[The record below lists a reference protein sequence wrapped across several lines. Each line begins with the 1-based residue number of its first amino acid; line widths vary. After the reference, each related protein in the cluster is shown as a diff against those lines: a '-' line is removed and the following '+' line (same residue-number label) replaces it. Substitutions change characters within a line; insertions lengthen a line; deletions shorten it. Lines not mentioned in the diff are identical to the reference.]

1 MSPPIRPE
9 VGDPQALPAGLAANP
24 TDPTTHQTAGTRA
37 SDAAPVRAV
46 EATDRDMWPRAWAV
60 IAVAGAWAC
69 FLPLGSKYA
78 TFLAAAALGLAYVVH
93 GRQGLT
99 WWRDRTGR
107 SILLLWIWLLVS
119 TAWTSAPARDALSHL
134 FHYGRLLAIPLIA
147 LACPPAVARQALGHF
162 AAASAVV
169 GGLVVLDRLHLVPA
183 SQWWQS
189 TLTAEGNQRIA
200 TSLLMA
206 LGAALSLALA
216 ATPGRPARQRAA
228 WVLAAVVA
236 TLGISLQDRRTGM
249 VALPI
254 LLLVLALV
262 LQRQVWRRVL
272 LLGALVLAGGLSWQA
287 SSTVRARFDE
297 GWREIASY
305 RSEGVVATSWGMRLR
320 MVQLT
325 ADMVRERPIVG
336 HGVGSWQHEWHGRSA
351 GGGEL
356 LEAQVTPHNEHLLI
370 AAQGGLVALALW
382 WALLVRASRS
392 ALRAGI
398 AGLPAL
404 LVWVT
409 VAWTG
414 LFNVVIR
421 DAKFAVPLLLLTG
434 LAMAAARSAAMP
446 LSRPQASSDT
456 TCASTDRN
464 R

>member
-1 MSPPIRPE
+1 MNPAS
-9 VGDPQALPAGLAANP
+9 QAPTEGQTPVQAG
-24 TDPTTHQTAGTRA
+24 
-37 SDAAPVRAV
+37 
-46 EATDRDMWPRAWAV
+46 EATRGDAWSRAWTV
-60 IAVAGAWAC
+60 VAVAAAWSC

-78 TFLAAAALGLAYVVH
+78 TFVAATALGLA
-93 GRQGLT
+93 GMLRDRPGPAG
-99 WWRDRTGR
+99 WRDATSR
-107 SILLLWIWLLVS
+107 SILLLWAWLLVS
-119 TAWTSAPARDALSHL
+119 AAWTSAPARDALSHL
-134 FHYGRLLAIPLIA
+134 FHYGRLLALPLIA
-147 LACPPAVARQALGHF
+147 LACPPTVAWRALGHF
-162 AAASAVV
+162 AAASALV
-169 GGLVVLDRLHLVPA
+169 GGLVVLDRLHLLPA
-183 SQWWQS
+183 SLWWHS

-228 WVLAAVVA
+228 WILAAVVA

-262 LQRQVWRRVL
+262 LQRQTWRRLALV
-272 LLGALVLAGGLSWQA
+272 GALALAGWLSWHA
-287 SSTVRARFDE
+287 SGTVRARFDE

-325 ADMVRERPIVG
+325 TEMVRDRPIVG
-336 HGVGSWQHEWHGRSA
+336 HGIGSWQHEWRGRSS

-370 AAQGGLVALALW
+370 AAQGGLVGLALW
-382 WALLVRASRS
+382 WALLIHAGRS
-392 ALRAGI
+392 AHRAGL

-421 DAKFAVPLLLLTG
+421 DAKFALPLLVLAG
-434 LAMAAARSAAMP
+434 LATAAARATRIRRQRVGDDTATQLSA
-446 LSRPQASSDT
+446 LGRTVS
-456 TCASTDRN
+456 
-464 R
+464 